1 MKIVSRKSLGVQSV
15 FDIGLERDHNF
26 LLDKGYIASNCF
38 NKSHSVAYGYVT
50 YQTAYL
56 KANYPVEYMAALL
69 SSISGDQDKV
79 QRYIAN
85 CRSMNIAVVQ
95 PDVNS
100 SGEDFTPRGQQIL
113 FGLAAI
119 KNLGAGPIAAIIQGR
134 QEGGAFTSLADL
146 CSRLDSRSLNKKG
159 LEALIQTGALD
170 LLEPNRHQLM
180 NDLDITM
187 EWASRRAKELS
198 SGQGNIFDF
207 FGENNNNN
215 TKTFDTA
222 PTTTRIQDYSSQEKL
237 RMEKELL
244 GFYISDH
251 PLSVVSRSARLMA
264 PINLGDIAESLETKT
279 VTAIALIL
287 DIKDVTTK
295 KGDRMA
301 ILQLEDLT
309 GSTEAVV
316 FPKTFD
322 KVKHLLE
329 KDKRLMI
336 WGKIDRRD
344 EQTQLIIDDMQPIE
358 SVRMVRVELTREQ
371 ASDRQVLEQLKKAL
385 NPNPSYNSNT
395 SNSNSSY
402 GKSNYVR
409 NEPDTSNKIPVIA
422 SIEYMPKLVRLGN
435 QFWVQDEEI
444 AVQALQKAGFKASY
458 DALVTS

>member
-1 MKIVSRKSLGVQSV
+1 MKIIGRKSLGTQCV
-15 FDIGLERDHNF
+15 FDIGLEHDHNF
-26 LLDKGYIASNCF
+26 LLDNGYIASNCF

-85 CRSMNIAVVQ
+85 CRNMGISVVQ

-100 SGEDFTPRGQQIL
+100 SGEDFTPQDKKIL

-119 KNLGAGPIAAIIQGR
+119 KNLGAGPISAIIQGR
-134 QEGGAFTSLADL
+134 KEGAFTSLADL
-146 CSRLDSRSLNKKG
+146 CSRLDSRSLNKKA

-170 LLEPNRHQLM
+170 LLEPNRRQLM
-180 NDLDITM
+180 NDLDITI
-187 EWASRRAKELS
+187 EWASRRAREQA

-207 FGENNNNN
+207 FGDSNNI
-215 TKTFDTA
+215 KTFDTA
-222 PTTTRIQDYSSQEKL
+222 PTTTRVQDYSSQEKL
-237 RMEKELL
+237 SLEKELL

-251 PLSVVSRSARLMA
+251 PLNGVSRSARLMA
-264 PINLGDIAESLETKT
+264 PISLCDIPESSETKT

-287 DIKDVTTK
+287 ECKEVITK
-295 KGDRMA
+295 KGDQMA

-316 FPKTFD
+316 FPKTFA
-322 KVKHLLE
+322 KVKHLLQ
-329 KDKRLMI
+329 KDKRLMV

-371 ASDRQVLEQLKKAL
+371 ASDRQVLQQLKTAL
-385 NPNPSYNSNT
+385 NPNPNYGNSNQG
-395 SNSNSSY
+395 NSGY
-402 GKSNYVR
+402 GR
-409 NEPDTSNKIPVIA
+409 NEPETSNKIPVIA
-422 SIEYMPKLVRLGN
+422 TIEYMPKLVRLGN
-435 QFWVQDEEI
+435 QFWVQDEET
-444 AVQALQKAGFKASY
+444 AVKALQQAGFKATY
-458 DALVTS
+458 DSLVTK

>member
-1 MKIVSRKSLGVQSV
+1 MKVVSRKSLGLQCV
-15 FDIGLERDHNF
+15 FDIGLQRDHNF
-26 LLDKGYIASNCF
+26 LLEQGYIASNCF

-56 KANYPVEYMAALL
+56 KANFPVEYMAALL
-69 SSISGDQDKV
+69 SSVSGDQDKV
-79 QRYIAN
+79 QRYIGN
-85 CRSMNIAVVQ
+85 CRSMGIAVVP

-100 SGEDFTPRGQQIL
+100 SGEDFTPIDKQIS

-119 KNLGAGPIAAIIQGR
+119 KNLGAGPIASILLAR
-134 QEGGAFTSLADL
+134 QDGLFTSLADL
-146 CSRLDSRSLNKKG
+146 CSRLDSRSLNKKA

-170 LLEPNRHQLM
+170 SLEPNRHQLM
-180 NDLDITM
+180 SDLDITM
-187 EWASRRAKELS
+187 EWASRRAKEQA
-198 SGQGNIFDF
+198 SGQGNLFDF
-207 FGENNNNN
+207 FGESSN

-222 PTTTRIQDYSSQEKL
+222 PVTTRVQDFSSQEKL

-251 PLSVVSRSARLMA
+251 PLSVVSRSAKVMA
-264 PINLGDIAESLETKT
+264 PINLCDIPDSLETKT

-287 DIKDVTTK
+287 DIKSVITK
-295 KGDRMA
+295 KGDNMA

-316 FPKTFD
+316 FPKIFD

-329 KDKRLMI
+329 KDKRVMV

-371 ASDRQVLEQLKKAL
+371 ASDRQILQQLKNAL
-385 NPNPSYNSNT
+385 NLNSGYSGG
-395 SNSNSSY
+395 SNGNSGNSSY
-402 GKSNYVR
+402 GYGK
-409 NEPDTSNKIPVIA
+409 NEAETFGKIPVIA
-422 SIEYMPKLVRLGN
+422 AIEYMPKLIRLGN
-435 QFWVQDEEI
+435 QFWVKDEET
-444 AVQALQKAGFKASY
+444 AVKALQQAGFKASY
-458 DALVTS
+458 DALVCSN

>member
-1 MKIVSRKSLGVQSV
+1 MKIVSRKSLGIQCV
-15 FDIGLERDHNF
+15 FDIGLEQDHNF
-26 LLDKGYIASNCF
+26 LLNNGYIASNCF

-69 SSISGDQDKV
+69 SSVSGDQDKV

-85 CRSMNIAVVQ
+85 CRSMGIPVVP

-100 SGEDFTPRGQQIL
+100 SGEDFTPRGHQIL

-119 KNLGAGPIAAIIQGR
+119 KNLGAGPIASILQAR
-134 QEGGAFTSLADL
+134 QDGAFTSLADL
-146 CSRLDSRSLNKKG
+146 CSRLDSRSLNKKA

-187 EWASRRAKELS
+187 EWASRRAKELA
-198 SGQGNIFDF
+198 SGQGNLFDF
-207 FGENNNNN
+207 FGESSN

-222 PTTTRIQDYSSQEKL
+222 PTTTRVQDYSSQEKL

-251 PLSVVSRSARLMA
+251 PLSVVSRSAKLMA
-264 PINLGDIAESLETKT
+264 PINLCDIPDSSETKI

-287 DIKDVTTK
+287 DIKEVVTK

-309 GSTEAVV
+309 GSTEAVI

-329 KDKRLMI
+329 KDKRLMV

-344 EQTQLIIDDMQPIE
+344 EQTQLIIDNMQSIE

-371 ASDRQVLEQLKKAL
+371 ASDRQVLQQLKTAL
-385 NPNPSYNSNT
+385 NPNPNY
-395 SNSNSSY
+395 SNSNQGNSGYGNSS
-402 GKSNYVR
+402 YVR
-409 NEPDTSNKIPVIA
+409 NEPDNSGKIPVIA
-422 SIEYMPKLVRLGN
+422 AIEYMPKLVRLGN
-435 QFWVQDEEI
+435 QFWVEDEET
-444 AVQALQKAGFKASY
+444 AVKALQQAGFKATY
-458 DALVTS
+458 DALVT

>member
-1 MKIVSRKSLGVQSV
+1 MKIVSRKSLGAQCVC
-15 FDIGLERDHNF
+15 DIGLERDHNF
-26 LLDKGYIASNCF
+26 LLDNGYIASNCF

-79 QRYIAN
+79 QRYISN
-85 CRSMNIAVVQ
+85 CRSMGIQVVP

-100 SGEDFTPRGQQIL
+100 SGEDFTPREQKIL

-119 KNLGAGPIAAIIQGR
+119 KNLGAGPIASILEGR
-134 QEGGAFTSLADL
+134 KEGAFTSLADL
-146 CSRLDSRSLNKKG
+146 CSRLDSRSLNKKA

-170 LLEPNRHQLM
+170 LLEPNRNQLM
-180 NDLDITM
+180 HDLDITM
-187 EWASRRAKELS
+187 EWASRRAKEQA

-207 FGENNNNN
+207 FGETSN

-222 PTTTRIQDYSSQEKL
+222 PTTTRVQDYSAQEKL
-237 RMEKELL
+237 RLEKELL

-264 PINLGDIAESLETKT
+264 PINLCDIPESSETKV

-287 DIKDVTTK
+287 EIKEVVTK
-295 KGDRMA
+295 KGDHMA
-301 ILQLEDLT
+301 IVQLEDLT

-322 KVKHLLE
+322 KVKHLLQ
-329 KDKRLMI
+329 KDKRLMV

-358 SVRMVRVELTREQ
+358 SVRMVRIELTREQ
-371 ASDRQVLEQLKKAL
+371 ASDRQILQQLKTAL
-385 NPNPSYNSNT
+385 NPNPIYSNPNQGNSKQ
-395 SNSNSSY
+395 
-402 GKSNYVR
+402 GKFGYSR
-409 NEPDTSNKIPVIA
+409 NEPDASGKIPVIA

-444 AVQALQKAGFKASY
+444 AVKALQKAGFKATY
-458 DALVTS
+458 DALVT

>member
-1 MKIVSRKSLGVQSV
+1 MKIVSRKSLGTQCV
-15 FDIGLERDHNF
+15 FDIGLEHDHNF
-26 LLDKGYIASNCF
+26 LLDNGCIASNCF

-69 SSISGDQDKV
+69 SSISSDQDKV

-85 CRSMNIAVVQ
+85 CRNMGISVVQ

-100 SGEDFTPRGQQIL
+100 SGEDFTPRDKQIL

-134 QEGGAFTSLADL
+134 QEGAFTSLADL
-146 CSRLDSRSLNKKG
+146 CSRLDSRSLNKKA

-170 LLEPNRHQLM
+170 LLEPNRRQLM
-180 NDLDITM
+180 NDLDITI
-187 EWASRRAKELS
+187 EWASRRAREQA

-207 FGENNNNN
+207 FGDSNN

-222 PTTTRIQDYSSQEKL
+222 PTTARVQDYSSQEKL
-237 RMEKELL
+237 SLEKELL

-251 PLSVVSRSARLMA
+251 PLNGVSRSARLMA
-264 PINLGDIAESLETKT
+264 PISLCDIHESSETKT
-279 VTAIALIL
+279 VTAIAIIL
-287 DIKDVTTK
+287 EIKEVVTK

-301 ILQLEDLT
+301 ILKLEDLT

-329 KDKRLMI
+329 KDKRLMV

-344 EQTQLIIDDMQPIE
+344 EQTQLIIDDMQSIE

-371 ASDRQVLEQLKKAL
+371 ASDRQILQQLKNAL
-385 NPNPSYNSNT
+385 NPNPSYNSSNQ
-395 SNSNSSY
+395 SNSHY
-402 GKSNYVR
+402 GK
-409 NEPDTSNKIPVIA
+409 NEPDNFGKIPVIA
-422 SIEYMPKLVRLGN
+422 AIEYMPKLVRLGN
-435 QFWVQDEEI
+435 QFWVQDEES
-444 AVQALQKAGFKASY
+444 AVKALQQAGFKATY
-458 DALVTS
+458 DALVS

>member
-1 MKIVSRKSLGVQSV
+1 MKIVSRKSLGVQCV
-15 FDIGLERDHNF
+15 FDIGLERNHNF

-85 CRSMNIAVVQ
+85 CRSMGIQVVP

-119 KNLGAGPIAAIIQGR
+119 KNLGTGPIAAILHGR
-134 QEGGAFTSLADL
+134 QEGAFTSFADL
-146 CSRLDSRSLNKKG
+146 CSRLDSRSLNKKA

-180 NDLDITM
+180 SDLDITM
-187 EWASRRAKELS
+187 EWASRRAKEQA

-207 FGENNNNN
+207 FGESNN

-222 PTTTRIQDYSSQEKL
+222 PTTKRVQDYSSQEKL
-237 RMEKELL
+237 RLEKELL

-264 PINLGDIAESLETKT
+264 PINLCDIPESSETKV

-287 DIKDVTTK
+287 ECKDVLTK
-295 KGDRMA
+295 KGDHMA

-309 GSTEAVV
+309 GSIEAVV
-316 FPKTFD
+316 FPKTFE
-322 KVKHLLE
+322 KVKHLLQ
-329 KDKRLMI
+329 KDNRLMV

-358 SVRMVRVELTREQ
+358 SVRMVRVELTRAQ
-371 ASDRQVLEQLKKAL
+371 ASDRQVLQQLKNAL
-385 NPNPSYNSNT
+385 NPNPSHSNH
-395 SNSNSSY
+395 SNSSY
-402 GKSNYVR
+402 GRK
-409 NEPDTSNKIPVIA
+409 EPDNFGKIPVIA
-422 SIEYMPKLVRLGN
+422 AIEYMPKLIRLGN
-435 QFWVQDEEI
+435 QFWVQDEES
-444 AVQALQKAGFKASY
+444 AVKSLQQAGFKATY
-458 DALVTS
+458 DALICSN

>member
-1 MKIVSRKSLGVQSV
+1 MKIVSRKSLGLQSV

-26 LLDKGYIASNCF
+26 LLDKGFIASNCF

-215 TKTFDTA
+215 TFDTA

-279 VTAIALIL
+279 VTAIALI
-287 DIKDVTTK
+287 
-295 KGDRMA
+295 
-301 ILQLEDLT
+301 
-309 GSTEAVV
+309 
-316 FPKTFD
+316 
-322 KVKHLLE
+322 
-329 KDKRLMI
+329 
-336 WGKIDRRD
+336 
-344 EQTQLIIDDMQPIE
+344 
-358 SVRMVRVELTREQ
+358 
-371 ASDRQVLEQLKKAL
+371 
-385 NPNPSYNSNT
+385 
-395 SNSNSSY
+395 
-402 GKSNYVR
+402 
-409 NEPDTSNKIPVIA
+409 
-422 SIEYMPKLVRLGN
+422 
-435 QFWVQDEEI
+435 
-444 AVQALQKAGFKASY
+444 
-458 DALVTS
+458 

>member
-1 MKIVSRKSLGVQSV
+1 MAI
-15 FDIGLERDHNF
+15 
-26 LLDKGYIASNCF
+26 
-38 NKSHSVAYGYVT
+38 
-50 YQTAYL
+50 
-56 KANYPVEYMAALL
+56 PV
-69 SSISGDQDKV
+69 V
-79 QRYIAN
+79 P
-85 CRSMNIAVVQ
+85 
-95 PDVNS
+95 PDVNR
-100 SGEDFTPRGQQIL
+100 SGEDFTPMGSQIL

-119 KNLGAGPIAAIIQGR
+119 KNLGAGPIAAILEAR
-134 QEGGAFTSLADL
+134 QQEGAFTSLADL

-170 LLEPNRHQLM
+170 LLQSNRHQLM

-187 EWASRRAKELS
+187 EWASRRAKEQL

-207 FGENNNNN
+207 FGEASN
-215 TKTFDTA
+215 TKTFDKA
-222 PTTTRIQDYSSQEKL
+222 PSTGIVQDYSSQEKL

-251 PLSVVSRSARLMA
+251 PLSVVSRSARVMA
-264 PINLGDIAESLETKT
+264 PINLCDIPECLETKL

-287 DIKDVTTK
+287 DIKDVVTK

-329 KDKRLMI
+329 KDKRLMV

-344 EQTQLIIDDMQPIE
+344 EQTQLIIEDMQSIE

-371 ASDRQVLEQLKKAL
+371 ACDRQVLEQLKHAL
-385 NPNPSYNSNT
+385 NPNPSYAPPKPNNNSN
-395 SNSNSSY
+395 Y
-402 GKSNYVR
+402 RR
-409 NEPDTSNKIPVIA
+409 NEPDTTGKVPVIA
-422 SIEYMPKLVRLGN
+422 TIEYMPKLVRLGN
-435 QFWVQDEEI
+435 QFWVQDEQT
-444 AVQALQKAGFKASY
+444 AVLALQKAGFKATY
-458 DALVTS
+458 DALVTT

>member
-1 MKIVSRKSLGVQSV
+1 MKIVSRKSLGIQPV
-15 FDIGLERDHNF
+15 FDIGLANDHNF
-26 LLDKGYIASNCF
+26 LLESGYIASNCF

-50 YQTAYL
+50 YQTAFL

-85 CRSMNIAVVQ
+85 CRSMGISVLP

-100 SGEDFTPRGQQIL
+100 SGEDFTPKGQQIL

-119 KNLGAGPIAAIIQGR
+119 KNLGAGPIAAILQGR
-134 QEGGAFTSLADL
+134 QQGGVFTSLADL
-146 CSRLDSRSLNKKG
+146 CSRLDSRSLNKKA

-180 NDLDITM
+180 NDLDTM
-187 EWASRRAKELS
+187 MDWASRRAKEQA

-207 FGENNNNN
+207 FGESNN
-215 TKTFDTA
+215 TETFDIA
-222 PTTTRIQDYSSQEKL
+222 PTTSRVQDYSSQEKL
-237 RMEKELL
+237 RLEKELL

-264 PINLGDIAESLETKT
+264 PINLCDIPDSSETKT

-316 FPKTFD
+316 FPKTYD

-329 KDKRLMI
+329 KDKRVMV

-358 SVRMVRVELTREQ
+358 SVRMVKVELTSEQ
-371 ASDRQVLEQLKKAL
+371 ARDRQVLERLKKAL
-385 NPNPSYNSNT
+385 NPNPSY
-395 SNSNSSY
+395 SNSSNGNNSY
-402 GKSNYVR
+402 GKSSYGR

-435 QFWVQDEEI
+435 QFWVQDEVT
-444 AVQALQKAGFKASY
+444 AVKALQEAGFKASY
-458 DALVTS
+458 DALV

>member
-1 MKIVSRKSLGVQSV
+1 MKIVSRKSLGVQCV
-15 FDIGLERDHNF
+15 FDIGLARDHNF

-69 SSISGDQDKV
+69 SSVSGDQDKV

-85 CRSMNIAVVQ
+85 CRSMDIPVVP

-100 SGEDFTPRGQQIL
+100 SGEDFTTRNSKIL

-119 KNLGAGPIAAIIQGR
+119 KNLGAGPIAAILQAR
-134 QEGGAFTSLADL
+134 HEGGAFTSLADL

-170 LLEPNRHQLM
+170 LLQPNRHQLM

-187 EWASRRAKELS
+187 EWASRRARELS

-207 FGENNNNN
+207 FGESNN

-222 PTTTRIQDYSSQEKL
+222 PTTTRVQDFSSQEKL
-237 RMEKELL
+237 RLEKELL

-251 PLSVVSRSARLMA
+251 PLSIVSRSARLMA
-264 PINLGDIAESLETKT
+264 PINLGDIPESSETKV

-287 DIKDVTTK
+287 EIKEVVTK

-301 ILQLEDLT
+301 IVQLEDLT

-329 KDKRLMI
+329 KDKRLMV

-344 EQTQLIIDDMQPIE
+344 EQTQLIIEDMQPIE

-385 NPNPSYNSNT
+385 NPNPNYGNT
-395 SNSNSSY
+395 HNSNSGY
-402 GKSNYVR
+402 GRSNYGR
-409 NEPDTSNKIPVIA
+409 NEPDNSCKIPVIA
-422 SIEYMPKLVRLGN
+422 SIAYMPKLVRLGT
-435 QFWVQDEEI
+435 QFWVEDEEI
-444 AVQALQKAGFKASY
+444 AVKSLQEAGFKAFY
-458 DALVTS
+458 DALITNN

>member
-1 MKIVSRKSLGVQSV
+1 MKIVSRKSLGTQCV
-15 FDIGLERDHNF
+15 FDIGLEHDHNF
-26 LLDKGYIASNCF
+26 LLDNGCIASNCF

-69 SSISGDQDKV
+69 SSISSDQDKV

-85 CRSMNIAVVQ
+85 CRNMGISVVQ

-100 SGEDFTPRGQQIL
+100 SGEDFTPRDKQIL

-134 QEGGAFTSLADL
+134 QEGAFTSLADL
-146 CSRLDSRSLNKKG
+146 CSRLDSRSLNKKA

-170 LLEPNRHQLM
+170 LLEPNRRQLM
-180 NDLDITM
+180 NDLDITI
-187 EWASRRAKELS
+187 EWASRRAREQA

-207 FGENNNNN
+207 FGDSNN

-222 PTTTRIQDYSSQEKL
+222 PTTARVQDYSSQEKL
-237 RMEKELL
+237 SLEKELL

-251 PLSVVSRSARLMA
+251 PLNGVSRSARLMA
-264 PINLGDIAESLETKT
+264 PISLCDIPESSETKT
-279 VTAIALIL
+279 VTAIAIIL
-287 DIKDVTTK
+287 EIKEVVTK

-301 ILQLEDLT
+301 ILKLEDLT

-329 KDKRLMI
+329 KDKRLMV

-344 EQTQLIIDDMQPIE
+344 EQTQLIIDDMQSIE

-371 ASDRQVLEQLKKAL
+371 ASDRQILQQLKNAL
-385 NPNPSYNSNT
+385 NPNPSYNSSNQ
-395 SNSNSSY
+395 SNSHY
-402 GKSNYVR
+402 GK
-409 NEPDTSNKIPVIA
+409 NEPDNFGKIPVIA
-422 SIEYMPKLVRLGN
+422 AIEYMPKLVRLGN
-435 QFWVQDEEI
+435 QFWVQDEES
-444 AVQALQKAGFKASY
+444 AVKALQQAGFKATY
-458 DALVTS
+458 DALVN

>member
-1 MKIVSRKSLGVQSV
+1 MKIVSRKSLGIQPV
-15 FDIGLERDHNF
+15 FDIGLANDHNF
-26 LLDKGYIASNCF
+26 LLDSGYIASNCF

-50 YQTAYL
+50 YQTAFL

-85 CRSMNIAVVQ
+85 CRSMGISVLP

-100 SGEDFTPRGQQIL
+100 SGEDFTPKGQQIL

-119 KNLGAGPIAAIIQGR
+119 KNLGAGPIAAILQGR
-134 QEGGAFTSLADL
+134 QQGGAFTSLADL
-146 CSRLDSRSLNKKG
+146 CSRLDSRSLNKKA

-170 LLEPNRHQLM
+170 LLESNRHQLM
-180 NDLDITM
+180 NDLDTM
-187 EWASRRAKELS
+187 MDWASRRAKELA

-207 FGENNNNN
+207 FGESNN
-215 TKTFDTA
+215 TETFDIA
-222 PTTTRIQDYSSQEKL
+222 PTTSRVQDYSSQEKL
-237 RMEKELL
+237 RLEKELL

-251 PLSVVSRSARLMA
+251 PLNGVSRSARLMA
-264 PINLGDIAESLETKT
+264 PISLCDIPDSLETKT

-301 ILQLEDLT
+301 ILQIEDLT

-316 FPKTFD
+316 FPKTYD

-329 KDKRLMI
+329 KDKRVMV

-358 SVRMVRVELTREQ
+358 SVRMVKVELTSEQ
-371 ASDRQVLEQLKKAL
+371 ARDRQVLERLKKAL
-385 NPNPSYNSNT
+385 NPNPSYSNS
-395 SNSNSSY
+395 SNSNNSY
-402 GKSNYVR
+402 GKSSYGR

-435 QFWVQDEEI
+435 QFWVQDEVT
-444 AVQALQKAGFKASY
+444 AVKALQEAGFKASY
-458 DALVTS
+458 DALV